1 MFLPPYSSELN
12 PIERLWS
19 LVKRRWTKSLFMVTE
34 ELTRFKVLRSINMRA
49 VQKVQAL
56 IGKGLKIRKRLKVKL
71 HFCRGH

>member
-34 ELTRFKVLRSINMRA
+34 ELTRFKVLRSINLRA
-49 VQKVQAL
+49 VQKLKTL
-56 IGKGLKIRKRLKVKL
+56 IGKGLIKGLKAYTQTS
-71 HFCRGH
+71 FA

>member
-34 ELTRFKVLRSINMRA
+34 ELTRFKVLRSINLRGM
-49 VQKVQAL
+49 QKLKTL
-56 IGKGLKIRKRLKVKL
+56 IGKGILLRVMSLKSNIIFL
-71 HFCRGH
+71 

>member
-34 ELTRFKVLRSINMRA
+34 ELTRFKVLLSINLRA
-49 VQKVQAL
+49 VQKVKAL
-56 IGKGLKIRKRLKVKL
+56 IGKVLIKR
-71 HFCRGH
+71 